1 MLKIAE
7 TFLSLQGESTFAG
20 LPCFFIRL
28 AECNLRCNYCDSAY
42 AWQASGTAEVPQ
54 LAAKA
59 VASGAQLVEV
69 TGGEPLLQ
77 EETPRLCDAL
87 LDAGLT
93 VLVET
98 NGSLPIDRVSVAC
111 HRIVDRKLP
120 GSGMAAHH
128 LDENYAKLTPRDE
141 VKFVVSSAEDVDFA
155 FAEIRKFHL
164 DQIGC
169 PLLLSPVWG
178 RIDFAELAQK
188 VISCNLPVRMQLQMH
203 KIIWGDVP
211 GV

>member
-28 AECNLRCNYCDSAY
+28 ATCNLRCNYCDSTY
-42 AWQASGTAEVPQ
+42 AWQVSGEEEIPQ
-54 LAAKA
+54 LVKLARS
-59 VASGAQLVEV
+59 SGVKLVEV
-69 TGGEPLLQ
+69 TGGEPLAQ
-77 EETPRLCDAL
+77 AETPQLCTAL
-87 LDAGLT
+87 LEAGFT

-98 NGSLPIDRVSVAC
+98 NGSMPISRLDRRC

-120 GSGMAAHH
+120 GSGMAEFH
-128 LDENYAKLTPRDE
+128 LDANYAELTPRDE
-141 VKFVVSSAEDVDFA
+141 VKFVVSDEKDVDFA
-155 FAEIRKFHL
+155 FAEIKKFHL
-164 DQIGC
+164 DEIGC
-169 PLLLSPVWG
+169 PLLISPVWG
-178 RIDFAELAQK
+178 RIAFDALAAR
-188 VISCNLPVRMQLQMH
+188 VIESKLPLRMQLQMH